1 MRVWTVSEVK
11 AGTLTQCVGVGK
23 HIDPQPHSVV
33 VGKKLKRWQIGPLS
47 PYRSLPQPEPD
58 VIISCGS
65 MAPRHVFAIVGNC
78 RKKPF
83 TVHLQTPQPEFADRY
98 DMAFISRHDWTAEK
112 ARNTHFHQML
122 GVPHQITNERL
133 ALARPAARAKWVK
146 SGGQA
151 VTVLIGGSNT
161 AYVFNQATI
170 DLLIGSIQALAA
182 AGWTVL
188 ASTSRRSE
196 PSILERLLALRSDRI
211 VVWDRTGENPYVEF
225 LAAADAFIVTKDSIT
240 MNCEAVSS
248 GRPVYSF
255 DLARDEPGDKLNK
268 FEWFHRDMTET
279 LRLTRPFAGSIE
291 PYNYTPPD
299 EAGRIAGLI
308 SAALK
313 QRAGS

>member
-47 PYRSLPQPEPD
+47 PYSSLPQPEPD

-65 MAPRHVFAIVGNC
+65 MAPRHVFAIASHC

-83 TVHLQTPQPEFADRY
+83 TVHLQTPQPEFANRY
-98 DMAFISRHDWTAEK
+98 DMAFISRHDWTPEK
-112 ARNTHFHQML
+112 ARNQHFHQML

-133 ALARPAARAKWVK
+133 ALARPDARAKLVK
-146 SGGQA
+146 AGGQA
-151 VTVLIGGSNT
+151 LAVLIGGSNT
-161 AYVFNQATI
+161 AYVFDQATI
-170 DLLIGSIQALAA
+170 DRLIGSIQMLAA
-182 AGWTVL
+182 EGWTVL

-196 PSILERLLALRSDRI
+196 PSILQRLLALRSDRI
-211 VVWDRTGENPYVEF
+211 VVWDRTGENPYVQF

-255 DLARDEPGDKLNK
+255 DLARDEAGDKLNK
-268 FEWFHRDMTET
+268 FEWFHHDMTET
-279 LRLTRPFAGSIE
+279 LRLTRPFTGSIE
-291 PYNYTPPD
+291 PYEYTPPD

-308 SAALK
+308 SEALK
-313 QRAGS
+313 QRAR